1 VQDKYKAELAQH
13 QSMMG
18 GLFGLASA
26 GIGLISDRRLKKD
39 IKRVGETDEGTPIY
53 TYRYV
58 WGGPVQMGVMA
69 QDVPEAAVMTD
80 SGYLAVDYGDV
91 R

>member
-1 VQDKYKAELAQH
+1 
-13 QSMMG
+13 MG

-26 GIGLISDRRLKKD
+26 GIGLLSDRRLKTD
-39 IKRVGETDEGTPIY
+39 IRRVGQTDAGTPIY

-69 QDVPEAAVMTD
+69 QDVPDAAFMTE
-80 SGYLAVDYGDV
+80 SGFLAVDYGEV

>member
-1 VQDKYKAELAQH
+1 
-13 QSMMG
+13 M
-18 GLFGLASA
+18 
-26 GIGLISDRRLKKD
+26 IGLLSDRRLKTD
-39 IKRVGETDEGTPIY
+39 IRRVGQTDEGTPIY

-69 QDVPEAAVMTD
+69 QDVPDAAVMTP
-80 SGYLAVDYGDV
+80 SGFLAVRYEEV